1 MVILGNIVAFVASIF
16 MVSAGMLKKKKSIL
30 LCQCMELSLYTVSN
44 IILGGIPGA
53 IINFLG
59 VIGNVLGYKNILN
72 TVSKTILTILTIVL
86 TLLFNNLGLV
96 GYLPLI
102 CMVMYLWTLDI
113 KDVIKFKSFILII
126 MVFWCIYDYSVKS
139 YVASTF
145 DILTIISTIISMIH
159 IKKGKKT
166 KK

>member
-1 MVILGNIVAFVASIF
+1 MVIIGNVVAFVASIF
-16 MVSAGMLKKKKSIL
+16 MVSAGILKKKKKIL
-30 LCQCMELSLYTVSN
+30 LCQCIELSLYTVSN

-59 VIGNVLGYKNILN
+59 VIENVLGYKDKLN
-72 TVSKTILTILTIVL
+72 TIAKIILTILSIILV
-86 TLLFNNLGLV
+86 LLFNNLGLI

-102 CMVMYLWTLDI
+102 CMVIYLWILDI
-113 KDVIKFKSFILII
+113 KDVFKYKSFILII
-126 MVFWCIYDYSVKS
+126 MVFWFIYDFSIKS

-145 DILTIISTIISMIH
+145 DILTIISTIISMIS
-159 IKKGKKT
+159 IKKGKKS